1 MADFGGI
8 FGHAFGGD
16 FANSFAKGMQI
27 GMMQR
32 QMEMQEKKMQQD
44 YELNHLLREE
54 QTLKVRAQRNALEEA
69 NKYKQ
74 QWEALKEPG
83 QATIQTSPEGY
94 DFSAGEPVPAQT
106 QTIQTPSKMQ
116 QMFPG
121 KIGQILEM
129 GGPDMMKTIAPKLI
143 EEGMGG
149 KPVSDIGKLQYDR
162 QQAISRG
169 YPENHP
175 YIQAI
180 DRKIGQVDKAPTVH
194 TFTEGDKTVE
204 KQWNPETGAWDVV
217 SSGPRYKPPQAAQ
230 NYDKNILIA
239 AQAAGIDPEKVKSG
253 NLTQDE
259 AIKVADSYSK
269 RFGTQSLIQLLT
281 SGGIGGGKPSTQY
294 DNKGNLVK

>member
-16 FANSFAKGMQI
+16 FAGSFAKGMQI

-32 QMEMQEKKMQQD
+32 QMEMQEKKMQQG
-44 YELNHLLREE
+44 YELNHLLVEG
-54 QTLKVRAQRNALEEA
+54 QKLKNRAQENALEEA
-69 NKYKQ
+69 NKYRQ

-121 KIGQILEM
+121 QIGQILEM

-180 DRKIGQVDKAPTVH
+180 DRKIGRAGEEKPDSWQAWGHGQMRNKDTGEIISVPT
-194 TFTEGDKTVE
+194 
-204 KQWNPETGAWDVV
+204 A
-217 SSGPRYKPPQAAQ
+217 PQATQ

-239 AQAAGIDPEKVKSG
+239 AQAAGVDPEKVKSG
-253 NLTQDE
+253 KLTRDE

-269 RFGTQSLIQLLT
+269 RFGTQGLIQLLT
-281 SGGIGGGKPSTQY
+281 SGGFGGGKPSAQY